1 MSLNCIEISNISKY
15 LAKVFSKIPSKD
27 QKFLLIDMDKNIL
40 YTPSAGYYECK
51 NFDSL
56 KKLIQKILGE
66 IDIEKI
72 FLSRGIDEKWIE
84 QNIKLLI
91 GATTN
96 PNILMLM
103 TSPRRGTSIDSSL
116 LSRLVSIIPIK
127 KKKLL
132 FKKQIDPET
141 IAELIELYSSILR

>member
-1 MSLNCIEISNISKY
+1 
-15 LAKVFSKIPSKD
+15 
-27 QKFLLIDMDKNIL
+27 MDKNIL

-91 GATTN
+91 GTTTN

-103 TSPRRGTSIDSSL
+103 TSPRRGASIDSSL
-116 LSRLVSIIPIK
+116 LGRLVSIIPIK

-141 IAELIELYSSILR
+141 MAELIELYSSILR

>member
-1 MSLNCIEISNISKY
+1 MN
-15 LAKVFSKIPSKD
+15 V
-27 QKFLLIDMDKNIL
+27 
-40 YTPSAGYYECK
+40 K

-103 TSPRRGTSIDSSL
+103 TSPRRGASIDSSL
-116 LSRLVSIIPIK
+116 LGRLVRLVSVIPIK